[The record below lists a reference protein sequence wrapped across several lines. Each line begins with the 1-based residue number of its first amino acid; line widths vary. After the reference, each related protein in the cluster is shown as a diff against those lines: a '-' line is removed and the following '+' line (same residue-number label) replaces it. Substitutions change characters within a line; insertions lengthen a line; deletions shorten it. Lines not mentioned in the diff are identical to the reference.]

1 MIEFLENNAL
11 SIWIREAP
19 TVLAYPTVI
28 AIHTI
33 GLVFLVGVSSGI
45 ALRMLGFAPALPLGS
60 LTGYFRLVW
69 FGILL
74 NVISG
79 LLLLMQDVQH
89 FVTLPQFYIKMVA
102 VAVAIL
108 LVRKL
113 YKSIRSREG
122 SVSTTVE
129 PQERTLGV
137 ALLLTWL
144 VAVTAGRVTAY
155 SDSVGLQTAL
165 AVVIVT
171 VVLVTIGYIAVRSRG
186 GSQASQV
193 AAGGHTV
200 TTGNARRVSR

>member
-45 ALRMLGFAPALPLGS
+45 ALRMLGFAPSLPLGS

-89 FVTLPQFYIKMVA
+89 FLTLPQFYIKLGA
-102 VAVAIL
+102 VAVAIV

-122 SVSTTVE
+122 SASTTVE
-129 PQERTLGV
+129 PQEHTLGV

-144 VAVTAGRVTAY
+144 VAITAGRVTAY
-155 SDSVGLQTAL
+155 SDSVGLQTAF

-171 VVLVTIGYIAVRSRG
+171 VVLVTIGYIAVRSSRG
-186 GSQASQV
+186 ASQV